1 MIRVPNSDLHTHTT
15 YSDGRGNLT
24 ENVRAAEAAGLDAI
38 AIADHLMPPGH
49 EKHADRVALVDRL
62 AETRQARAW
71 ADVRVI
77 MAVEATALD
86 PQGTLSA
93 APADLEGVELTLV
106 DVSWLTAG
114 LAHTVPTGRELQIA
128 NALQV
133 YLQLARSELVGAI
146 AHPFTLGR
154 FGLDITLEDLPRSG
168 LIELGHA
175 LAETGTAFEINN
187 GVWWWWPQ
195 CYPRQL
201 AVDYARV
208 VAAVA
213 EGGAKFT
220 LGSDAHCNTAV
231 GNLGWAKKVAE
242 LAGLGEDHWAD
253 VAALLEERT

>member
-1 MIRVPNSDLHTHTT
+1 MIRVPNSDLHTHTD

-38 AIADHLMPPGH
+38 AIADHLMPAGY
-49 EKHADRVALVDRL
+49 EKHADRDALVARA
-62 AETRQARAW
+62 AEVRQAQCW
-71 ADVRVI
+71 ADTRVI
-77 MAVEATALD
+77 MAVEATVLD

-93 APADLEGVELTLV
+93 EPADLEGVELTLV

-114 LAHTVPTGRELQIA
+114 LAHSVPASRQTQVA

-133 YLQLARSELVGAI
+133 YQQLALEAVVDVL

-168 LIELGHA
+168 LVELGHS

-201 AVDYARV
+201 AEDYALV

-220 LGSDAHCNTAV
+220 LGSDAHCNTGV
-231 GNLGWAKKVAE
+231 GNLGWAKRVAE
-242 LAGLGEDHWAD
+242 LAGLGEASWAE
-253 VAALLEERT
+253 VEGWLEGT

>member
-1 MIRVPNSDLHTHTT
+1 MIRVPHSDLHTHTD

-49 EKHADRVALVDRL
+49 EKHADRQALAARM
-62 AETRQARAW
+62 AEVHQTRTW
-71 ADVRVI
+71 ADTRVI
-77 MAVEATALD
+77 MAVEATVLD
-86 PQGTLSA
+86 PQGRLSA
-93 APADLEGVELTLV
+93 ETADLEGVELTLV

-114 LAHTVPTGRELQIA
+114 LAHTVPAGRQMQVA
-128 NALQV
+128 NAMQV
-133 YLQLARSELVGAI
+133 YQQLARSEAVDVL

-154 FGLDITLEDLPRSG
+154 FGLDITLEDLPRQG
-168 LIELGHA
+168 LVELGHA

-201 AVDYARV
+201 AEDYAAV

-213 EGGAKFT
+213 EGGARFT
-220 LGSDAHCNTAV
+220 LGSDAHCNTGV
-231 GNLGWAKKVAE
+231 GNLGWAKRVAE
-242 LAGLGEDHWAD
+242 IAGLGEDSWAD
-253 VAALLEERT
+253 VEGLLRVSR